1 MCRFLS
7 RPLLTLALIAAVV
20 LQLGAQ
26 ATVPE
31 TRADVLRFAV
41 LGDFGTGEM
50 EQYQVA
56 ERLSAARQQSPFDL
70 VLALGDNMYGSQ
82 TPRDFVT
89 KFERPY
95 ARLLEAGVRFQAV
108 LGNHDKP
115 DNRHYPPFNMGG
127 ERYYAYTRADVQF
140 VALDS
145 NLMEPRQIEWLD
157 ETLANASQ
165 SWKIVYLHHPL
176 YSNGRRHGSNI
187 ELRVALEPIL
197 IRHGVQVVFAG
208 HEHVYERLKPQ
219 RGITHF
225 VAGSGGQL
233 RKGNLRASDT
243 TAAAFDQD
251 QAFILVEVS
260 GDELQFRTLS
270 RTGTVVDSGTITRRP
285 TTLGP
290 AGGLP

>member
-1 MCRFLS
+1 MCRVLS
-7 RPLLTLALIAAVV
+7 RPLLILALLAAAA
-20 LQLGAQ
+20 LHLSAQ
-26 ATVPE
+26 TTSVKANP
-31 TRADVLRFAV
+31 DFLRFAV
-41 LGDFGTGEM
+41 LGDFGTGDA

-56 ERLSAARQQSPFDL
+56 ERLAAVRQQSPFDL

-82 TPRDFVT
+82 KPDDFVK

-95 ARLLEAGVRFQAV
+95 ARLLAAGVRFQAI

-115 DNRHYPPFNMGG
+115 DNRDYPPFNMSGQ
-127 ERYYAYTRADVQF
+127 RYYTYSRAQVQF

-145 NLMEPRQIEWLD
+145 NVMEPRQVEWLD
-157 ETLANASQ
+157 STLGATTQ
-165 SWKIVYLHHPL
+165 PWKIVYLHHPL

-197 IRHGVQVVFAG
+197 VKRGVQVVFAG

-225 VAGSGGQL
+225 VAGSGGKL
-233 RKGNLRASDT
+233 RKGDVRVSDN

-251 QAFILVEVS
+251 QAFMIVEVS
-260 GDELQFRTLS
+260 GDELRFRTIS

-285 TTLGP
+285 TT
-290 AGGLP
+290 

>member
-1 MCRFLS
+1 MSRVLL
-7 RPLLTLALIAAVV
+7 RPLLILALMAPAA
-20 LQLGAQ
+20 LHLGAQ
-26 ATVPE
+26 TPSLTTSPE
-31 TRADVLRFAV
+31 VLRFAV
-41 LGDFGTGEM
+41 LGDFGTGAT

-56 ERLSAARQQSPFDL
+56 ERLDEVRRQSPFDL

-82 TPRDFVT
+82 KPEDFVK

-95 ARLLEAGVRFQAV
+95 ARLLTAGVRFQAI

-115 DNRHYPPFNMGG
+115 GNRSYPLFNMGG
-127 ERYYAYTRADVQF
+127 ARYYTYSRANVPF

-157 ETLANASQ
+157 STLAASTQ
-165 SWKIVYLHHPL
+165 PWKIVYLHHPL
-176 YSNGRRHGSNI
+176 YSNGRRHGSNL

-197 IRHGVQVVFAG
+197 VSHGVQVVFAG
-208 HEHVYERLKPQ
+208 HEHVYERITPQ

-233 RKGNLRASDT
+233 RRGDVRVSAT

-251 QAFILVEVS
+251 HAFLIVEIA
-260 GDELQFRTLS
+260 GDVLRFRTIS
-270 RTGTVVDSGTITRRP
+270 RTGTVVDSGTIARRP
-285 TTLGP
+285 IT
-290 AGGLP
+290 

>member
-1 MCRFLS
+1 
-7 RPLLTLALIAAVV
+7 
-20 LQLGAQ
+20 
-26 ATVPE
+26 
-31 TRADVLRFAV
+31 
-41 LGDFGTGEM
+41 
-50 EQYQVA
+50 
-56 ERLSAARQQSPFDL
+56 
-70 VLALGDNMYGSQ
+70 
-82 TPRDFVT
+82 
-89 KFERPY
+89 
-95 ARLLEAGVRFQAV
+95 
-108 LGNHDKP
+108 
-115 DNRHYPPFNMGG
+115 MGG
-127 ERYYAYTRADVQF
+127 ERYYSYTRADVQF

-157 ETLANASQ
+157 ETLATASQ
-165 SWKIVYLHHPL
+165 AWKIVYLHHPL

-197 IRHGVQVVFAG
+197 IRHAVQVVFAG

-243 TAAAFDQD
+243 TAAAFDRD

-260 GDELQFRTLS
+260 GDELRFRTLS

-285 TTLGP
+285 TT
-290 AGGLP
+290 

>member
-1 MCRFLS
+1 VGGLIMCRVLS
-7 RPLLTLALIAAVV
+7 RPLLTLALSAAVV
-20 LQLGAQ
+20 LQLSAQ
-26 ATVPE
+26 ATAPE

-56 ERLSAARQQSPFDL
+56 ERLAAARQQSPFDL

-82 TPRDFVT
+82 MPQDFVT

-95 ARLLEAGVRFQAV
+95 ARLLQAGVRFQAV

-115 DNRHYPPFNMGG
+115 DNRHYPPFNMAG
-127 ERYYAYTRADVQF
+127 ERYYAYTRADVRF

-157 ETLANASQ
+157 ATLATASQ
-165 SWKIVYLHHPL
+165 PWKIVYLHHPL

-243 TAAAFDQD
+243 TAVGFDQD

-260 GDELQFRTLS
+260 GDELRFRTLS
-270 RTGTVVDSGTITRRP
+270 RTGTVVDSGTIARRP
-285 TTLGP
+285 TT
-290 AGGLP
+290 

>member
-7 RPLLTLALIAAVV
+7 RPLLTLALLAAVV

-26 ATVPE
+26 ATAPE
-31 TRADVLRFAV
+31 PRADILRFAV

-56 ERLSAARQQSPFDL
+56 ERLAAVRQQSPFDL

-82 TPRDFVT
+82 TPQDFVT

-95 ARLLEAGVRFQAV
+95 ARLLQAGVRFQAV

-115 DNRHYPPFNMGG
+115 ENRHYPPFNMGG
-127 ERYYAYTRADVQF
+127 ERYYSYTRADVQF

-157 ETLANASQ
+157 ETLATASQ
-165 SWKIVYLHHPL
+165 AWKIVYLHHPL

-197 IRHGVQVVFAG
+197 IRHAVQVVFAG

-243 TAAAFDQD
+243 TAAAFDRD

-260 GDELQFRTLS
+260 GDELRFRTLS

-285 TTLGP
+285 TT
-290 AGGLP
+290 